1 MPDRSMF
8 SALYLIVSGAI
19 GGMIASA
26 VLPLM
31 FNLRFDPIHVL
42 LACMIVGSFVGFLIS
57 CIKTK

>member
-1 MPDRSMF
+1 MF